1 MRRVLSQ
8 CVLCKSQSG
17 PFPRWQWARAQQVF
31 SPGPHSPFF
40 VPPAGILYNKRMR
53 YILFLLFSC
62 FCLGACSSVMPYK
75 DQNLDYLYSI
85 QKDFA
90 AYKGAVVAFNG
101 EVAGV
106 RETAQNMRIIL
117 RIDTPLYYYA
127 TGKGNNLSYEMIYVR
142 FTKDVPR
149 PTAIIQGHKLK
160 VLGRVDGY
168 EKRQDTYTGKTL
180 GVVRLDAIALADR
193 TTGKDFI
200 RQDAPSNALYQSWKA
215 GKLFFEESAESV
227 LRAFP
232 PAPTPEP
239 KPKAVK
245 PVKKAPKKETPK
257 PAVLPPAAGIVFDE
271 EEPPFILPPDPQ
283 APEEPQAPEAPQ
295 APNAAE
301 QTAPEPE
308 SQPGNA
314 ALMNNPAEEKETG
327 EKTIPNKTA
336 NEQTAEQTE
345 EKAALNKATGE
356 QTEKQAAPKADK
368 EKAEQTDLNKAD
380 EKQTEEPTVP
390 GKATGE
396 QAAEQADLNKADK
409 KQPEEKAA
417 NAAAQNATAEG
428 YNPQGAA
435 TQAQA
440 AEETPL
446 QAPAAPQTGAQKSAA
461 PQTAAGAQSTQGTEP
476 PATPEKAT
484 PAPENTRF

>member
-1 MRRVLSQ
+1 
-8 CVLCKSQSG
+8 
-17 PFPRWQWARAQQVF
+17 
-31 SPGPHSPFF
+31 
-40 VPPAGILYNKRMR
+40 
-53 YILFLLFSC
+53 
-62 FCLGACSSVMPYK
+62 MPYK

-106 RETAQNMRIIL
+106 RETTQNMRLIL

-257 PAVLPPAAGIVFDE
+257 PAVIPPAAGIVFDE

-283 APEEPQAPEAPQ
+283 APEEPQAP
-295 APNAAE
+295 NAAE
-301 QTAPEPE
+301 PTAPAPE

-314 ALMNNPAEEKETG
+314 ALMDNPAEEKETE
-327 EKTIPNKTA
+327 EKTTPSTSANEQAGKAALNKTTGEQTA
-336 NEQTAEQTE
+336 DNATPGKTAIEQTAEQTAPSKANE
-345 EKAALNKATGE
+345 EQTGE
-356 QTEKQAAPKADK
+356 NSAPKADKEQAAEQAAPKADK

-380 EKQTEEPTVP
+380 EKQTEKPTVP

-417 NAAAQNATAEG
+417 NSAAQ
-428 YNPQGAA
+428 
-435 TQAQA
+435 
-440 AEETPL
+440 TPL
-446 QAPAAPQTGAQKSAA
+446 QAPATPQTGAQKSAA
-461 PQTAAGAQSTQGTEP
+461 PQTAAGAQSTQETEP
-476 PATPEKAT
+476 HSAPEKAT

>member
-1 MRRVLSQ
+1 
-8 CVLCKSQSG
+8 
-17 PFPRWQWARAQQVF
+17 
-31 SPGPHSPFF
+31 
-40 VPPAGILYNKRMR
+40 
-53 YILFLLFSC
+53 
-62 FCLGACSSVMPYK
+62 MPYK

-232 PAPTPEP
+232 PAPRPEP

-257 PAVLPPAAGIVFDE
+257 PAVIPPSAGIVFDE

-283 APEEPQAPEAPQ
+283 APEEPQAP
-295 APNAAE
+295 NAAE
-301 QTAPEPE
+301 QTV
-308 SQPGNA
+308 PGKAN
-314 ALMNNPAEEKETG
+314 KEQTG
-327 EKTIPNKTA
+327 ENSAPKADK
-336 NEQTAEQTE
+336 EQAAE
-345 EKAALNKATGE
+345 
-356 QTEKQAAPKADK
+356 QAAPKADK
-368 EKAEQTDLNKAD
+368 EKAGQTDLNKAD
-380 EKQTEEPTVP
+380 KKQTEEPTAP

-417 NAAAQNATAEG
+417 NAAAQNVAAEG
-428 YNPQGAA
+428 QNPQGSA

-440 AEETPL
+440 A
-446 QAPAAPQTGAQKSAA
+446 A
-461 PQTAAGAQSTQGTEP
+461 
-476 PATPEKAT
+476 PEKAT
-484 PAPENTRF
+484 PAPENTRPQ

>member
-1 MRRVLSQ
+1 
-8 CVLCKSQSG
+8 
-17 PFPRWQWARAQQVF
+17 
-31 SPGPHSPFF
+31 
-40 VPPAGILYNKRMR
+40 
-53 YILFLLFSC
+53 
-62 FCLGACSSVMPYK
+62 MPYK

-257 PAVLPPAAGIVFDE
+257 PAVIPPAAGIVFDE

-283 APEEPQAPEAPQ
+283 APEEPQAP
-295 APNAAE
+295 NAAE
-301 QTAPEPE
+301 QTAPE

-314 ALMNNPAEEKETG
+314 ALMNNPAEGKETE
-327 EKTIPNKTA
+327 EKTTPGKTA
-336 NEQTAEQTE
+336 NEQAG
-345 EKAALNKATGE
+345 KAALNKTTGE
-356 QTEKQAAPKADK
+356 QTADNATPGKTAIEQTAEQAVPSKANEEQTGENAAPKADK
-368 EKAEQTDLNKAD
+368 EKAGQPDLNKAD
-380 EKQTEEPTVP
+380 EKQTEKPTVP

-417 NAAAQNATAEG
+417 NAAAQNATAAG
-428 YNPQGAA
+428 HHPQGAA

-440 AEETPL
+440 TEQTPL
-446 QAPAAPQTGAQKSAA
+446 QAPAT
-461 PQTAAGAQSTQGTEP
+461 PQTAAGAQKSAVPQTAAQTPLQAPASPQTAAGVQSTQGTEP
-476 PATPEKAT
+476 PAAPEKAT
-484 PAPENTRF
+484 PAPENTRPQ

>member
-1 MRRVLSQ
+1 
-8 CVLCKSQSG
+8 
-17 PFPRWQWARAQQVF
+17 
-31 SPGPHSPFF
+31 
-40 VPPAGILYNKRMR
+40 
-53 YILFLLFSC
+53 
-62 FCLGACSSVMPYK
+62 MPYK

-142 FTKDVPR
+142 FTKDTAT

-245 PVKKAPKKETPK
+245 PVKKTPKKETPK
-257 PAVLPPAAGIVFDE
+257 PAVIPPAAGIVFDE

-283 APEEPQAPEAPQ
+283 APEEPQAP
-295 APNAAE
+295 NAAE
-301 QTAPEPE
+301 QTADNAT
-308 SQPGNA
+308 PG
-314 ALMNNPAEEKETG
+314 
-327 EKTIPNKTA
+327 KTA
-336 NEQTAEQTE
+336 IEQTAEQTVPSKANE
-345 EKAALNKATGE
+345 EQTGE
-356 QTEKQAAPKADK
+356 NSAPKADK
-368 EKAEQTDLNKAD
+368 EQAGQPDLNKAD
-380 EKQTEEPTVP
+380 EKQTEEPTAP

-409 KQPEEKAA
+409 KQLEEKATNA
-417 NAAAQNATAEG
+417 AAQKSAAPQAAAQNATAEG
-428 YNPQGAA
+428 HHPQGAA

-446 QAPAAPQTGAQKSAA
+446 QAPAAPQT
-461 PQTAAGAQSTQGTEP
+461 AAGAQATQGTEP
-476 PATPEKAT
+476 PAAPEKAT
-484 PAPENTRF
+484 PAPENTRPQ

>member
-1 MRRVLSQ
+1 
-8 CVLCKSQSG
+8 
-17 PFPRWQWARAQQVF
+17 
-31 SPGPHSPFF
+31 
-40 VPPAGILYNKRMR
+40 
-53 YILFLLFSC
+53 
-62 FCLGACSSVMPYK
+62 MPYK

-106 RETAQNMRIIL
+106 RETTQNMRIIL

-245 PVKKAPKKETPK
+245 PVKKTPKKETPK
-257 PAVLPPAAGIVFDE
+257 PAVIPPSAGIVFDE

-283 APEEPQAPEAPQ
+283 VPEEPQ

-301 QTAPEPE
+301 PTAPAPE

-314 ALMNNPAEEKETG
+314 DLMNNPAEEKETE
-327 EKTIPNKTA
+327 EKTTPSTSANEQAGKAALNKTTGEQTADNATPSQA
-336 NEQTAEQTE
+336 NEQQTAEQT
-345 EKAALNKATGE
+345 APNK
-356 QTEKQAAPKADK
+356 TEKQTAEKTVNPAPQSSAVQ
-368 EKAEQTDLNKAD
+368 EKA
-380 EKQTEEPTVP
+380 P
-390 GKATGE
+390 
-396 QAAEQADLNKADK
+396 
-409 KQPEEKAA
+409 
-417 NAAAQNATAEG
+417 
-428 YNPQGAA
+428 
-435 TQAQA
+435 
-440 AEETPL
+440 
-446 QAPAAPQTGAQKSAA
+446 QAPAAPETDLQAPAEQTAGLQDASTQKIPPQEQTDTKQTGLAT
-461 PQTAAGAQSTQGTEP
+461 PQAAAGAQPTQETEP
-476 PATPEKAT
+476 PTVPEKDT
-484 PAPENTRF
+484 L

>member
-1 MRRVLSQ
+1 
-8 CVLCKSQSG
+8 
-17 PFPRWQWARAQQVF
+17 
-31 SPGPHSPFF
+31 
-40 VPPAGILYNKRMR
+40 
-53 YILFLLFSC
+53 
-62 FCLGACSSVMPYK
+62 MPYK

-142 FTKDVPR
+142 FTKDTAT

-245 PVKKAPKKETPK
+245 PVKKTPKKETPK
-257 PAVLPPAAGIVFDE
+257 PAVIPPAAGIVFDE

-283 APEEPQAPEAPQ
+283 TPEEPQ

-301 QTAPEPE
+301 QTAPE

-314 ALMNNPAEEKETG
+314 ALMNNSAGEKETE
-327 EKTIPNKTA
+327 EKTTPSKTA
-336 NEQTAEQTE
+336 NEQAG
-345 EKAALNKATGE
+345 KAALNKTTGE
-356 QTEKQAAPKADK
+356 QTADNATPGK
-368 EKAEQTDLNKAD
+368 TAIEQT
-380 EKQTEEPTVP
+380 
-390 GKATGE
+390 
-396 QAAEQADLNKADK
+396 AE
-409 KQPEEKAA
+409 
-417 NAAAQNATAEG
+417 
-428 YNPQGAA
+428 
-435 TQAQA
+435 
-440 AEETPL
+440 
-446 QAPAAPQTGAQKSAA
+446 
-461 PQTAAGAQSTQGTEP
+461 
-476 PATPEKAT
+476 
-484 PAPENTRF
+484 

>member
-1 MRRVLSQ
+1 
-8 CVLCKSQSG
+8 
-17 PFPRWQWARAQQVF
+17 
-31 SPGPHSPFF
+31 
-40 VPPAGILYNKRMR
+40 
-53 YILFLLFSC
+53 
-62 FCLGACSSVMPYK
+62 MPYK

-245 PVKKAPKKETPK
+245 PVKKTPKKETPK
-257 PAVLPPAAGIVFDE
+257 PAVIPPAAGIVFDE

-283 APEEPQAPEAPQ
+283 APEEPQEPEAPQ

-314 ALMNNPAEEKETG
+314 ALMNNPAEEKETE
-327 EKTIPNKTA
+327 EKTTPSKTA
-336 NEQTAEQTE
+336 NEQAG
-345 EKAALNKATGE
+345 KAALNKTTGE

-368 EKAEQTDLNKAD
+368 E
-380 EKQTEEPTVP
+380 
-390 GKATGE
+390 
-396 QAAEQADLNKADK
+396 QAAEQAVPGRLTRNKPGK
-409 KQPEEKAA
+409 IP
-417 NAAAQNATAEG
+417 
-428 YNPQGAA
+428 
-435 TQAQA
+435 
-440 AEETPL
+440 
-446 QAPAAPQTGAQKSAA
+446 
-461 PQTAAGAQSTQGTEP
+461 
-476 PATPEKAT
+476 
-484 PAPENTRF
+484 R

>member
-1 MRRVLSQ
+1 
-8 CVLCKSQSG
+8 
-17 PFPRWQWARAQQVF
+17 
-31 SPGPHSPFF
+31 
-40 VPPAGILYNKRMR
+40 
-53 YILFLLFSC
+53 
-62 FCLGACSSVMPYK
+62 MPYK

-106 RETAQNMRIIL
+106 RETTQNMRIIL

-142 FTKDVPR
+142 FTKDTAT

-257 PAVLPPAAGIVFDE
+257 PAVIPPAAGIVFDE

-283 APEEPQAPEAPQ
+283 APEEPQEPEAPQ

-314 ALMNNPAEEKETG
+314 ALMDNPAEEKETE
-327 EKTIPNKTA
+327 EKTTPSTSA
-336 NEQTAEQTE
+336 NEQAGKAALNKAAGEQTAEQTAPGKANKEQTE
-345 EKAALNKATGE
+345 EKAALNKAAGEQTAEQTVPGKANKEQTGENSALNKATGE
-356 QTEKQAAPKADK
+356 QTAKQAAPKADK
-368 EKAEQTDLNKAD
+368 EKAEQTDLN
-380 EKQTEEPTVP
+380 
-390 GKATGE
+390 KATGE

-417 NAAAQNATAEG
+417 NAAAQ
-428 YNPQGAA
+428 
-435 TQAQA
+435 
-440 AEETPL
+440 
-446 QAPAAPQTGAQKSAA
+446 KSAA
-461 PQTAAGAQSTQGTEP
+461 PQTAAAGAQSTQETEP
-476 PATPEKAT
+476 HAAPEKAT

>member
-1 MRRVLSQ
+1 
-8 CVLCKSQSG
+8 
-17 PFPRWQWARAQQVF
+17 
-31 SPGPHSPFF
+31 
-40 VPPAGILYNKRMR
+40 
-53 YILFLLFSC
+53 
-62 FCLGACSSVMPYK
+62 MPYK

-101 EVAGV
+101 EVSGV
-106 RETAQNMRIIL
+106 RETAQNMRLIL

-227 LRAFP
+227 LRVFP

-245 PVKKAPKKETPK
+245 PVKKTPKKETPK
-257 PAVLPPAAGIVFDE
+257 PAVIPPSAGIVFDE

-283 APEEPQAPEAPQ
+283 APEEPQAP
-295 APNAAE
+295 NAAE
-301 QTAPEPE
+301 PTAPEPE

-314 ALMNNPAEEKETG
+314 ALMNNPAEEKETE
-327 EKTIPNKTA
+327 EKTTPGKTA
-336 NEQTAEQTE
+336 NEQAGKAALNKTTGEQTADNATPGKTAIEQTAEQTAPSKANE
-345 EKAALNKATGE
+345 EQTGE
-356 QTEKQAAPKADK
+356 NSAPKADK
-368 EKAEQTDLNKAD
+368 EQAAEQAALKADKEKAGQPDLNKAD
-380 EKQTEEPTVP
+380 EKQTEEPTAP

-396 QAAEQADLNKADK
+396 QTAEQADLNKADK
-409 KQPEEKAA
+409 KQPEEKAV
-417 NAAAQNATAEG
+417 NAAAQKSAT
-428 YNPQGAA
+428 
-435 TQAQA
+435 
-440 AEETPL
+440 
-446 QAPAAPQTGAQKSAA
+446 PQTAAQKSAA
-461 PQTAAGAQSTQGTEP
+461 PQTAAGAQSTQETEP
-476 PATPEKAT
+476 HSAPEKAT
-484 PAPENTRF
+484 PAPENTRPQ

>member
-1 MRRVLSQ
+1 
-8 CVLCKSQSG
+8 
-17 PFPRWQWARAQQVF
+17 
-31 SPGPHSPFF
+31 
-40 VPPAGILYNKRMR
+40 
-53 YILFLLFSC
+53 
-62 FCLGACSSVMPYK
+62 MPYK

-232 PAPTPEP
+232 PAPTAEP

-245 PVKKAPKKETPK
+245 PVKKTPKKETPK
-257 PAVLPPAAGIVFDE
+257 PAVIPPAAGIVFDE

-283 APEEPQAPEAPQ
+283 APEEPQAP
-295 APNAAE
+295 NAAE
-301 QTAPEPE
+301 QTAPE

-314 ALMNNPAEEKETG
+314 ALMNNPAEGKEAE
-327 EKTIPNKTA
+327 EKTTPGKTA
-336 NEQTAEQTE
+336 NEQAG
-345 EKAALNKATGE
+345 KAALNKTTGE
-356 QTEKQAAPKADK
+356 QTADNATPGKTAIEQTAEQAAPGKANEEQTGENSAPKADK
-368 EKAEQTDLNKAD
+368 EKAEQADLNKAD
-380 EKQTEEPTVP
+380 EKQPKEPTVP

-417 NAAAQNATAEG
+417 NAAAQKSAT
-428 YNPQGAA
+428 P
-435 TQAQA
+435 QA
-440 AEETPL
+440 AAQTPL

>member
-1 MRRVLSQ
+1 
-8 CVLCKSQSG
+8 
-17 PFPRWQWARAQQVF
+17 
-31 SPGPHSPFF
+31 
-40 VPPAGILYNKRMR
+40 
-53 YILFLLFSC
+53 
-62 FCLGACSSVMPYK
+62 MPYK

-101 EVAGV
+101 EVSGV

-142 FTKDVPR
+142 FTKDVSR

-257 PAVLPPAAGIVFDE
+257 PAVIPPAAGIVFDE

-283 APEEPQAPEAPQ
+283 APEEPQEPEAPQ

-314 ALMNNPAEEKETG
+314 ALMDNPAEEKETE
-327 EKTIPNKTA
+327 EKTTPSTSANEQAGKAALNKA
-336 NEQTAEQTE
+336 AGEQTAEQTAPG
-345 EKAALNKATGE
+345 KANKEQTGENSALNKATGE
-356 QTEKQAAPKADK
+356 QTAKQAAPKADK

-380 EKQTEEPTVP
+380 EKQTEKPTAL
-390 GKATGE
+390 GKDDE
-396 QAAEQADLNKADK
+396 

-417 NAAAQNATAEG
+417 NAAAQ
-428 YNPQGAA
+428 
-435 TQAQA
+435 
-440 AEETPL
+440 
-446 QAPAAPQTGAQKSAA
+446 KSAT
-461 PQTAAGAQSTQGTEP
+461 PQAAAGAQSTQETEP
-476 PATPEKAT
+476 PAAPEKAT
-484 PAPENTRF
+484 PAPENTRPQ

>member
-1 MRRVLSQ
+1 
-8 CVLCKSQSG
+8 
-17 PFPRWQWARAQQVF
+17 
-31 SPGPHSPFF
+31 
-40 VPPAGILYNKRMR
+40 
-53 YILFLLFSC
+53 
-62 FCLGACSSVMPYK
+62 MPYK

-245 PVKKAPKKETPK
+245 PVKKTPKKETPK
-257 PAVLPPAAGIVFDE
+257 PAVIPPAAGIVFDE

-283 APEEPQAPEAPQ
+283 APEEPQEPEAPQ

-314 ALMNNPAEEKETG
+314 ALMNNPAEGKETE
-327 EKTIPNKTA
+327 EKTTPSTSANEQAGKAALNKTTGEQTA
-336 NEQTAEQTE
+336 DNATPGKTAIEQTAEQTAPGKANE
-345 EKAALNKATGE
+345 EQTGE
-356 QTEKQAAPKADK
+356 NAAPKADK
-368 EKAEQTDLNKAD
+368 EKAGQPDLNKAD
-380 EKQTEEPTVP
+380 KKQTEKPTVP

-396 QAAEQADLNKADK
+396 QVAEQADLNKADK
-409 KQPEEKAA
+409 KQPEEKAV
-417 NAAAQNATAEG
+417 NAAAQKSAT
-428 YNPQGAA
+428 P
-435 TQAQA
+435 QA
-440 AEETPL
+440 AAETPL
-446 QAPAAPQTGAQKSAA
+446 QAPAAPQTGAQKSAT
-461 PQTAAGAQSTQGTEP
+461 PQTGAQATQGTEP
-476 PATPEKAT
+476 PAAPEKAT
-484 PAPENTRF
+484 PAPENMHF

>member
-1 MRRVLSQ
+1 
-8 CVLCKSQSG
+8 
-17 PFPRWQWARAQQVF
+17 
-31 SPGPHSPFF
+31 
-40 VPPAGILYNKRMR
+40 
-53 YILFLLFSC
+53 
-62 FCLGACSSVMPYK
+62 MPYK

-106 RETAQNMRIIL
+106 RETAQNLRIIL

-283 APEEPQAPEAPQ
+283 APEEPQAP
-295 APNAAE
+295 NAAE
-301 QTAPEPE
+301 QSTPSQTTGEQTTEPTAPTPE
-308 SQPGNA
+308 NQTGNA
-314 ALMNNPAEEKETG
+314 AVMNDTNEGKGTEEKT
-327 EKTIPNKTA
+327 TRNKA
-336 NEQTAEQTE
+336 ASEQTAEPTAPNQADENQTAE
-345 EKAALNKATGE
+345 PNAPSKAAKE
-356 QTEKQAAPKADK
+356 QT
-368 EKAEQTDLNKAD
+368 
-380 EKQTEEPTVP
+380 
-390 GKATGE
+390 
-396 QAAEQADLNKADK
+396 
-409 KQPEEKAA
+409 EEKAA

-428 YNPQGAA
+428 HHPQGAA

-446 QAPAAPQTGAQKSAA
+446 QAPAALQA
-461 PQTAAGAQSTQGTEP
+461 AAGAQPTQETNQP
-476 PATPEKAT
+476 TAPEKGML
-484 PAPENTRF
+484 

>member
-1 MRRVLSQ
+1 
-8 CVLCKSQSG
+8 
-17 PFPRWQWARAQQVF
+17 
-31 SPGPHSPFF
+31 
-40 VPPAGILYNKRMR
+40 
-53 YILFLLFSC
+53 
-62 FCLGACSSVMPYK
+62 MPYK

-257 PAVLPPAAGIVFDE
+257 PAIIPPAAGIVFDE
-271 EEPPFILPPDPQ
+271 EEPPFILPPDHQVPEEPQEPEAPQ
-283 APEEPQAPEAPQ
+283 APEEPQ

-301 QTAPEPE
+301 QTAPSQATEEQAAEQSAAQADNEQAAGKTVPAPE

-314 ALMNNPAEEKETG
+314 DLMNHPAEGKETE
-327 EKTIPNKTA
+327 EKTTPSTSANEQAGKAALNKTTGEQTA
-336 NEQTAEQTE
+336 DNATPGKTAIEQTAEQAVPSKANE
-345 EKAALNKATGE
+345 EQTGE
-356 QTEKQAAPKADK
+356 NAAPKADK
-368 EKAEQTDLNKAD
+368 EKAGQT
-380 EKQTEEPTVP
+380 
-390 GKATGE
+390 
-396 QAAEQADLNKADK
+396 DLNKADK

-417 NAAAQNATAEG
+417 NAAAQKSAAPQAAAQNATAEG
-428 YNPQGAA
+428 HHPQGAA

-446 QAPAAPQTGAQKSAA
+446 QAPATPQTGAQKSAT
-461 PQTAAGAQSTQGTEP
+461 PQTAAGAQSTQETEP
-476 PATPEKAT
+476 HATPEKAT
-484 PAPENTRF
+484 PAPENTRPQ

>member
-1 MRRVLSQ
+1 
-8 CVLCKSQSG
+8 
-17 PFPRWQWARAQQVF
+17 
-31 SPGPHSPFF
+31 
-40 VPPAGILYNKRMR
+40 
-53 YILFLLFSC
+53 
-62 FCLGACSSVMPYK
+62 MPYK

-149 PTAIIQGHKLK
+149 LTAIIQGHKLK

-180 GVVRLDAIALADR
+180 GVVRLDAIVLADR

-245 PVKKAPKKETPK
+245 PVKKTPKKETPK
-257 PAVLPPAAGIVFDE
+257 PAVIPPAAGIVFDE

-283 APEEPQAPEAPQ
+283 APEEPQAP
-295 APNAAE
+295 NAAE

-314 ALMNNPAEEKETG
+314 ALMNNPAEGKETE
-327 EKTIPNKTA
+327 EKTTPSKTA
-336 NEQTAEQTE
+336 NEQA
-345 EKAALNKATGE
+345 EKAALNKTTGE
-356 QTEKQAAPKADK
+356 QTADNATPGKTAIEQTAEQAVPSKANKEQTGENSAPKADK
-368 EKAEQTDLNKAD
+368 EKAGQTDLNKTD
-380 EKQTEEPTVP
+380 EKQTEEPTAP
-390 GKATGE
+390 GKATGK

-417 NAAAQNATAEG
+417 NAAAQ
-428 YNPQGAA
+428 
-435 TQAQA
+435 
-440 AEETPL
+440 
-446 QAPAAPQTGAQKSAA
+446 KSAT
-461 PQTAAGAQSTQGTEP
+461 PQTAAGVQSTQGTEP

>member
-1 MRRVLSQ
+1 
-8 CVLCKSQSG
+8 
-17 PFPRWQWARAQQVF
+17 
-31 SPGPHSPFF
+31 
-40 VPPAGILYNKRMR
+40 
-53 YILFLLFSC
+53 
-62 FCLGACSSVMPYK
+62 MPYK

-142 FTKDVPR
+142 FTKDTAT

-245 PVKKAPKKETPK
+245 PVKKTPKKETPK
-257 PAVLPPAAGIVFDE
+257 PAVIPPSAGIVFDE

-283 APEEPQAPEAPQ
+283 APEEPQAP
-295 APNAAE
+295 NATE

-314 ALMNNPAEEKETG
+314 ALMNNPAEGKETA
-327 EKTIPNKTA
+327 EKTTPSTSANEQARKAALNKTTGEQTA
-336 NEQTAEQTE
+336 DNATPGKTAIEQTAEQAVPGKANE
-345 EKAALNKATGE
+345 EQTGE
-356 QTEKQAAPKADK
+356 NSAPKADK
-368 EKAEQTDLNKAD
+368 EKAEQADLNKAD
-380 EKQTEEPTVP
+380 KKQTEEPTAP

-446 QAPAAPQTGAQKSAA
+446 QAHAAPQTGAQKSAA

>member
-1 MRRVLSQ
+1 
-8 CVLCKSQSG
+8 
-17 PFPRWQWARAQQVF
+17 
-31 SPGPHSPFF
+31 
-40 VPPAGILYNKRMR
+40 
-53 YILFLLFSC
+53 
-62 FCLGACSSVMPYK
+62 MPYK

-142 FTKDVPR
+142 FTKDTAT

-245 PVKKAPKKETPK
+245 PVKKTPKKETPK
-257 PAVLPPAAGIVFDE
+257 PAVIPPAAGIVFDE

-283 APEEPQAPEAPQ
+283 TPEEPQ

-314 ALMNNPAEEKETG
+314 ALMNNPAEGKEAE
-327 EKTIPNKTA
+327 EKTTPGKTA
-336 NEQTAEQTE
+336 NEQAG
-345 EKAALNKATGE
+345 KAALNKTTGE
-356 QTEKQAAPKADK
+356 QTADNATPGKTAIEQTAEQAVPSKANEEQTGENAAPKADK
-368 EKAEQTDLNKAD
+368 EQAGQTDLNKAD
-380 EKQTEEPTVP
+380 EKQTEEPTAP

-417 NAAAQNATAEG
+417 NAAAQ
-428 YNPQGAA
+428 
-435 TQAQA
+435 
-440 AEETPL
+440 
-446 QAPAAPQTGAQKSAA
+446 KSAT
-461 PQTAAGAQSTQGTEP
+461 PQTAAGAQSTQETEP
-476 PATPEKAT
+476 PAAPEKAT
-484 PAPENTRF
+484 PAPENTRPQ

>member
-1 MRRVLSQ
+1 
-8 CVLCKSQSG
+8 
-17 PFPRWQWARAQQVF
+17 
-31 SPGPHSPFF
+31 
-40 VPPAGILYNKRMR
+40 
-53 YILFLLFSC
+53 
-62 FCLGACSSVMPYK
+62 MPYK

-106 RETAQNMRIIL
+106 RETTQNMRIIL

-257 PAVLPPAAGIVFDE
+257 PAVIPPAAGIVFDE

-283 APEEPQAPEAPQ
+283 VPEEPQEPEAPQ

-301 QTAPEPE
+301 QTAPAPE

-314 ALMNNPAEEKETG
+314 DLMNNPAEGKETE
-327 EKTIPNKTA
+327 EKTTPSKTA
-336 NEQTAEQTE
+336 NEQAG
-345 EKAALNKATGE
+345 KAALNKATGE
-356 QTEKQAAPKADK
+356 QTADNATTGKTANEQAAEQAAPGKANK
-368 EKAEQTDLNKAD
+368 E
-380 EKQTEEPTVP
+380 QTEE
-390 GKATGE
+390 KAAAQADKE

-409 KQPEEKAA
+409 KQPEEKAV
-417 NAAAQNATAEG
+417 NAAAQNATAES
-428 YNPQGAA
+428 YNPQGSAP
-435 TQAQA
+435 QAQA
-440 AEETPL
+440 AAETPLQAPATPQTATETPL
-446 QAPAAPQTGAQKSAA
+446 QAPAALQAATGAQ
-461 PQTAAGAQSTQGTEP
+461 PTQETNQPTA
-476 PATPEKAT
+476 PEKGT
-484 PAPENTRF
+484 PAQEKALPQ

>member
-1 MRRVLSQ
+1 
-8 CVLCKSQSG
+8 
-17 PFPRWQWARAQQVF
+17 
-31 SPGPHSPFF
+31 
-40 VPPAGILYNKRMR
+40 
-53 YILFLLFSC
+53 
-62 FCLGACSSVMPYK
+62 MPYK

-142 FTKDVPR
+142 FTKDTAT

-245 PVKKAPKKETPK
+245 PVKKTPKKETPK
-257 PAVLPPAAGIVFDE
+257 PAVIPPAAGIVFDE

-283 APEEPQAPEAPQ
+283 TPEEPQ

-301 QTAPEPE
+301 QTAPAPE

-314 ALMNNPAEEKETG
+314 ALMNNPAEGKETE
-327 EKTIPNKTA
+327 EKTIPSTSANEQAGKAALNETTGEQTADNATPGKTA
-336 NEQTAEQTE
+336 IEQTAEQAVPGKANE
-345 EKAALNKATGE
+345 EQTGE
-356 QTEKQAAPKADK
+356 NAAPKADK
-368 EKAEQTDLNKAD
+368 EKAGQTDLNKAD
-380 EKQTEEPTVP
+380 KKQPEKPTVP

-396 QAAEQADLNKADK
+396 QAAEQADPNKADK

-417 NAAAQNATAEG
+417 NAAAQNAAAEG
-428 YNPQGAA
+428 HHPQGAA

-440 AEETPL
+440 AAQTPL
-446 QAPAAPQTGAQKSAA
+446 QAPAALQT
-461 PQTAAGAQSTQGTEP
+461 GAQSTQETEP
-476 PATPEKAT
+476 PAAPEKAT

>member
-1 MRRVLSQ
+1 
-8 CVLCKSQSG
+8 
-17 PFPRWQWARAQQVF
+17 
-31 SPGPHSPFF
+31 
-40 VPPAGILYNKRMR
+40 
-53 YILFLLFSC
+53 
-62 FCLGACSSVMPYK
+62 MPYK

-106 RETAQNMRIIL
+106 RETTQNMRIIL

-180 GVVRLDAIALADR
+180 GVVRLDSIALADR

-245 PVKKAPKKETPK
+245 PVKKVQKKETPK
-257 PAVLPPAAGIVFDE
+257 PTVIPPTAGIVFDE
-271 EEPPFILPPDPQ
+271 EEPPFILPPDPKT
-283 APEEPQAPEAPQ
+283 PEEPQAPEEPQ
-295 APNAAE
+295 VPNAAE
-301 QTAPEPE
+301 QSALSKANEEQTEEKASTKADHEQAAEKTAPAPE
-308 SQPGNA
+308 NQTGNA
-314 ALMNNPAEEKETG
+314 ALMNDTNEEKETE
-327 EKTIPNKTA
+327 EKTTRNKA
-336 NEQTAEQTE
+336 ASEQTAEPTAPTQADENQTAELTTPSKAAKEQTE
-345 EKAALNKATGE
+345 EKAVNS
-356 QTEKQAAPKADK
+356 
-368 EKAEQTDLNKAD
+368 
-380 EKQTEEPTVP
+380 
-390 GKATGE
+390 
-396 QAAEQADLNKADK
+396 
-409 KQPEEKAA
+409 
-417 NAAAQNATAEG
+417 AAQNATAEG
-428 YNPQGAA
+428 NSPQGSA

-440 AEETPL
+440 A
-446 QAPAAPQTGAQKSAA
+446 
-461 PQTAAGAQSTQGTEP
+461 AGAQATQGTEP

-484 PAPENTRF
+484 PAPENTRV

>member
-1 MRRVLSQ
+1 
-8 CVLCKSQSG
+8 
-17 PFPRWQWARAQQVF
+17 
-31 SPGPHSPFF
+31 
-40 VPPAGILYNKRMR
+40 
-53 YILFLLFSC
+53 
-62 FCLGACSSVMPYK
+62 MPYK

-106 RETAQNMRIIL
+106 RETTQNMRIIL

-142 FTKDVPR
+142 FTKDTAT

-232 PAPTPEP
+232 PASTPEP

-257 PAVLPPAAGIVFDE
+257 PAVIPPAAGIVFDE

-283 APEEPQAPEAPQ
+283 APEEPQAP
-295 APNAAE
+295 NAAE

-314 ALMNNPAEEKETG
+314 ALMNNPAEGKETE
-327 EKTIPNKTA
+327 EKTTPSTSA
-336 NEQTAEQTE
+336 NEQAG
-345 EKAALNKATGE
+345 KAALNKTTGE
-356 QTEKQAAPKADK
+356 QTADNATPSKANEEQTGENSAPKADKEQAAEQAAPKADK
-368 EKAEQTDLNKAD
+368 EKAGQTDLNKAD
-380 EKQTEEPTVP
+380 EKQTEKPTVP

-417 NAAAQNATAEG
+417 NAAAQKSAT
-428 YNPQGAA
+428 P
-435 TQAQA
+435 QA
-440 AEETPL
+440 AAQTPL

-461 PQTAAGAQSTQGTEP
+461 PQTGAQSTQETEP
-476 PATPEKAT
+476 PAAPEKAT
-484 PAPENTRF
+484 PAPENMRF

>member
-1 MRRVLSQ
+1 
-8 CVLCKSQSG
+8 
-17 PFPRWQWARAQQVF
+17 
-31 SPGPHSPFF
+31 
-40 VPPAGILYNKRMR
+40 
-53 YILFLLFSC
+53 
-62 FCLGACSSVMPYK
+62 MPYK

-106 RETAQNMRIIL
+106 RETAQNMRLIL

-142 FTKDVPR
+142 FTKDTAT

-245 PVKKAPKKETPK
+245 PVKKTPKKETPK
-257 PAVLPPAAGIVFDE
+257 PAVIPPAAGIVFDE

-283 APEEPQAPEAPQ
+283 APEEPQAP
-295 APNAAE
+295 NAAE

-314 ALMNNPAEEKETG
+314 ALMDNPAEGKEVE
-327 EKTIPNKTA
+327 EKTTPSKTA
-336 NEQTAEQTE
+336 NEQAG
-345 EKAALNKATGE
+345 KAALNKTTGE
-356 QTEKQAAPKADK
+356 QTADNATPGKTAIEQTAEQAVPGKANEEQTGENSAPKADK
-368 EKAEQTDLNKAD
+368 EQAEQTGLNKAD
-380 EKQTEEPTVP
+380 EKQTEKPTAP

-396 QAAEQADLNKADK
+396 QAAEQADLNKTDE

-417 NAAAQNATAEG
+417 NAAAQKSAAPQTAAQNATAAG
-428 YNPQGAA
+428 HHPQGSA

-461 PQTAAGAQSTQGTEP
+461 PQAAAGAQSTQETEP
-476 PATPEKAT
+476 PAAPEKAT
-484 PAPENTRF
+484 PAPEDTRPQ

>member
-1 MRRVLSQ
+1 
-8 CVLCKSQSG
+8 
-17 PFPRWQWARAQQVF
+17 
-31 SPGPHSPFF
+31 
-40 VPPAGILYNKRMR
+40 
-53 YILFLLFSC
+53 
-62 FCLGACSSVMPYK
+62 MPYK

-106 RETAQNMRIIL
+106 RETAQNLRIIL

-257 PAVLPPAAGIVFDE
+257 PTVLPPAAGIVFDE

-283 APEEPQAPEAPQ
+283 APEAPQ

-301 QTAPEPE
+301 QTAPSQATEEQTAEQSAAQADHEQAAEKTAPTPE
-308 SQPGNA
+308 NQTGNA
-314 ALMNNPAEEKETG
+314 AVMNDTAEEKETE
-327 EKTIPNKTA
+327 EKTTPSTSA
-336 NEQTAEQTE
+336 NEQTAEPTAPNQADENQTAE
-345 EKAALNKATGE
+345 PT
-356 QTEKQAAPKADK
+356 APS
-368 EKAEQTDLNKAD
+368 KAD
-380 EKQTEEPTVP
+380 E
-390 GKATGE
+390 
-396 QAAEQADLNKADK
+396 

-417 NAAAQNATAEG
+417 NAAAQKSATPQAAAQNTAAEG
-428 YNPQGAA
+428 NNPQGSA

-440 AEETPL
+440 AAETPL
-446 QAPAAPQTGAQKSAA
+446 QAPAALQA
-461 PQTAAGAQSTQGTEP
+461 AAGAQPTQGTEP
-476 PATPEKAT
+476 PATPERAT
-484 PAPENTRF
+484 PAPENTRPQ

>member
-1 MRRVLSQ
+1 
-8 CVLCKSQSG
+8 
-17 PFPRWQWARAQQVF
+17 
-31 SPGPHSPFF
+31 
-40 VPPAGILYNKRMR
+40 
-53 YILFLLFSC
+53 
-62 FCLGACSSVMPYK
+62 MPYK

-106 RETAQNMRIIL
+106 RETSQNMRIIL

-257 PAVLPPAAGIVFDE
+257 PAVIPPSAGIVFDE

-283 APEEPQAPEAPQ
+283 APEEPQAP
-295 APNAAE
+295 NAAE
-301 QTAPEPE
+301 QTAPE

-314 ALMNNPAEEKETG
+314 ALMNNSAEEKETE
-327 EKTIPNKTA
+327 EKTTTSKTA
-336 NEQTAEQTE
+336 IEQTAEQTAPSKANE
-345 EKAALNKATGE
+345 EQTGE
-356 QTEKQAAPKADK
+356 NSAPKADK

-380 EKQTEEPTVP
+380 EKQTEEPTAP

-396 QAAEQADLNKADK
+396 QAAEQADLNKTDE

-417 NAAAQNATAEG
+417 NAAAQKSATPQAAAQNATAEG
-428 YNPQGAA
+428 HHPQGAA
-435 TQAQA
+435 TQAQTT
-440 AEETPL
+440 EETPL
-446 QAPAAPQTGAQKSAA
+446 QAPAAPQTGAQ
-461 PQTAAGAQSTQGTEP
+461 STQETEP
-476 PATPEKAT
+476 HSTPEKAT
-484 PAPENTRF
+484 PAPENTRPL

>member
-1 MRRVLSQ
+1 
-8 CVLCKSQSG
+8 
-17 PFPRWQWARAQQVF
+17 
-31 SPGPHSPFF
+31 
-40 VPPAGILYNKRMR
+40 
-53 YILFLLFSC
+53 
-62 FCLGACSSVMPYK
+62 MPYK

-245 PVKKAPKKETPK
+245 PVKKTPKKETPK
-257 PAVLPPAAGIVFDE
+257 PAVIPPAAGIVFDE

-283 APEEPQAPEAPQ
+283 APEEPQAP
-295 APNAAE
+295 NAAE
-301 QTAPEPE
+301 QTAPAPE

-314 ALMNNPAEEKETG
+314 ALMNNPAEGKETG
-327 EKTIPNKTA
+327 EKTTPSTSA
-336 NEQTAEQTE
+336 NEQAAEQAVPSKANE
-345 EKAALNKATGE
+345 EQTGE
-356 QTEKQAAPKADK
+356 NAASKADK
-368 EKAEQTDLNKAD
+368 EKAGQTDLNKAD
-380 EKQTEEPTVP
+380 EKQTEKPTVP

-396 QAAEQADLNKADK
+396 QAAEQADPNKADK
-409 KQPEEKAA
+409 KQPEEKAVNA
-417 NAAAQNATAEG
+417 VAQKSAMPQAAAQNATAAG
-428 YNPQGAA
+428 HHPQGAA

-461 PQTAAGAQSTQGTEP
+461 SQTAAGAQSTQETEP
-476 PATPEKAT
+476 PAAPEKAT

>member
-1 MRRVLSQ
+1 
-8 CVLCKSQSG
+8 
-17 PFPRWQWARAQQVF
+17 
-31 SPGPHSPFF
+31 
-40 VPPAGILYNKRMR
+40 
-53 YILFLLFSC
+53 
-62 FCLGACSSVMPYK
+62 MPYK

-101 EVAGV
+101 EVSGV

-245 PVKKAPKKETPK
+245 PVKKTPKKETPK
-257 PAVLPPAAGIVFDE
+257 PAVIPPSAGIVFDE

-283 APEEPQAPEAPQ
+283 APEEPQEPEAPQ

-301 QTAPEPE
+301 QTAPSQATEEQAAEQSAAQADNEQAAGKTVPAPE

-314 ALMNNPAEEKETG
+314 ALINNPAEGKETE
-327 EKTIPNKTA
+327 EKTTPSTSANEQAGKAALNKTTGEQTA
-336 NEQTAEQTE
+336 DNATPGKTAIEQTAEQAVPSKANE
-345 EKAALNKATGE
+345 EQTGE
-356 QTEKQAAPKADK
+356 NAAPKADK
-368 EKAEQTDLNKAD
+368 EKAGQADLNKAD
-380 EKQTEEPTVP
+380 EKQTEEPTAP

-396 QAAEQADLNKADK
+396 QAAEQADLNKTDK

-428 YNPQGAA
+428 HHPQGAA
-435 TQAQA
+435 TQTQA
-440 AEETPL
+440 TEETPL
-446 QAPAAPQTGAQKSAA
+446 QAPSAPQTGAQ
-461 PQTAAGAQSTQGTEP
+461 STQETEP
-476 PATPEKAT
+476 PAAPEKAT
-484 PAPENTRF
+484 PAPENTRPQ

>member
-1 MRRVLSQ
+1 
-8 CVLCKSQSG
+8 
-17 PFPRWQWARAQQVF
+17 
-31 SPGPHSPFF
+31 
-40 VPPAGILYNKRMR
+40 
-53 YILFLLFSC
+53 
-62 FCLGACSSVMPYK
+62 MPYK

-142 FTKDVPR
+142 FTKDVSR

-180 GVVRLDAIALADR
+180 GVVRLDASALADR

-215 GKLFFEESAESV
+215 GKLFFEESADSV

-257 PAVLPPAAGIVFDE
+257 PAVIPPAAGIVFDE

-283 APEEPQAPEAPQ
+283 APEEPQAP
-295 APNAAE
+295 NAAE
-301 QTAPEPE
+301 PTAPEPE

-314 ALMNNPAEEKETG
+314 ALMNNPAEEKET
-327 EKTIPNKTA
+327 EDKTTPSTSA
-336 NEQTAEQTE
+336 N
-345 EKAALNKATGE
+345 
-356 QTEKQAAPKADK
+356 
-368 EKAEQTDLNKAD
+368 
-380 EKQTEEPTVP
+380 
-390 GKATGE
+390 
-396 QAAEQADLNKADK
+396 
-409 KQPEEKAA
+409 
-417 NAAAQNATAEG
+417 
-428 YNPQGAA
+428 
-435 TQAQA
+435 
-440 AEETPL
+440 
-446 QAPAAPQTGAQKSAA
+446 
-461 PQTAAGAQSTQGTEP
+461 
-476 PATPEKAT
+476 
-484 PAPENTRF
+484 

>member
-1 MRRVLSQ
+1 
-8 CVLCKSQSG
+8 
-17 PFPRWQWARAQQVF
+17 
-31 SPGPHSPFF
+31 
-40 VPPAGILYNKRMR
+40 
-53 YILFLLFSC
+53 
-62 FCLGACSSVMPYK
+62 MPYK

-106 RETAQNMRIIL
+106 RETTQNMRIIL

-257 PAVLPPAAGIVFDE
+257 PAVIPPAAGIVFDE

-283 APEEPQAPEAPQ
+283 APEEPQEPEAPQ

-301 QTAPEPE
+301 QTAPSQATEEQAAEQSAAQADNEQAAGKTVPEPE

-314 ALMNNPAEEKETG
+314 ALMDNPAEGKETE
-327 EKTIPNKTA
+327 EKTTLNKTA
-336 NEQTAEQTE
+336 NEQTADNATPSQANEQQTAEQT
-345 EKAALNKATGE
+345 APNK
-356 QTEKQAAPKADK
+356 TEKQTAETTVNPALQSSAVQ
-368 EKAEQTDLNKAD
+368 EKAPQAPAALETD
-380 EKQTEEPTVP
+380 
-390 GKATGE
+390 
-396 QAAEQADLNKADK
+396 
-409 KQPEEKAA
+409 
-417 NAAAQNATAEG
+417 
-428 YNPQGAA
+428 
-435 TQAQA
+435 
-440 AEETPL
+440 L
-446 QAPAAPQTGAQKSAA
+446 QAPAEQKAGLQDASVQKIPPQEQTETKQTGHAT
-461 PQTAAGAQSTQGTEP
+461 PQVAAGAQPTQETEP
-476 PATPEKAT
+476 PTAPEKDT
-484 PAPENTRF
+484 L

>member
-1 MRRVLSQ
+1 
-8 CVLCKSQSG
+8 
-17 PFPRWQWARAQQVF
+17 
-31 SPGPHSPFF
+31 
-40 VPPAGILYNKRMR
+40 
-53 YILFLLFSC
+53 
-62 FCLGACSSVMPYK
+62 MPYK

-106 RETAQNMRIIL
+106 RETTQNMRIIL

-245 PVKKAPKKETPK
+245 PIKKAPKKETPK
-257 PAVLPPAAGIVFDE
+257 PAVIPPAAGIVFDE

-283 APEEPQAPEAPQ
+283 TPEEPQAP
-295 APNAAE
+295 NTAE
-301 QTAPEPE
+301 QTAPE

-314 ALMNNPAEEKETG
+314 ALMDNPAEEKETE
-327 EKTIPNKTA
+327 EKTTPGKTA
-336 NEQTAEQTE
+336 NEQAG
-345 EKAALNKATGE
+345 KAALNKTTGE
-356 QTEKQAAPKADK
+356 QTADNATPSKANEEQTGENSAPKADK
-368 EKAEQTDLNKAD
+368 EQAGQTDLNKAD
-380 EKQTEEPTVP
+380 E
-390 GKATGE
+390 
-396 QAAEQADLNKADK
+396 

-417 NAAAQNATAEG
+417 NAAAQNATA
-428 YNPQGAA
+428 
-435 TQAQA
+435 
-440 AEETPL
+440 
-446 QAPAAPQTGAQKSAA
+446 A
-461 PQTAAGAQSTQGTEP
+461 PQTAAGAQSTQETEP
-476 PATPEKAT
+476 HATPEKAT
-484 PAPENTRF
+484 PAPENTRPQ

>member
-1 MRRVLSQ
+1 
-8 CVLCKSQSG
+8 
-17 PFPRWQWARAQQVF
+17 
-31 SPGPHSPFF
+31 
-40 VPPAGILYNKRMR
+40 
-53 YILFLLFSC
+53 
-62 FCLGACSSVMPYK
+62 MPYK

-245 PVKKAPKKETPK
+245 PVKKTPKKETPK
-257 PAVLPPAAGIVFDE
+257 PAVIPPSAGIVFDE

-283 APEEPQAPEAPQ
+283 TPEEPQ

-301 QTAPEPE
+301 QTAPAPE

-314 ALMNNPAEEKETG
+314 ALMDNPAEGKETE
-327 EKTIPNKTA
+327 EKTTPSTSANEQAGKAALNKTTGEQTA
-336 NEQTAEQTE
+336 DNATPGKTAIEQTAEQTAPSKANE
-345 EKAALNKATGE
+345 EQTGE
-356 QTEKQAAPKADK
+356 NSAPKADKEQAAEQAAPKADK
-368 EKAEQTDLNKAD
+368 EKAGQPDLNKAD
-380 EKQTEEPTVP
+380 EKQTEEPTAP

-396 QAAEQADLNKADK
+396 QAAEQADLNKADE
-409 KQPEEKAA
+409 KQTEEKAVNA
-417 NAAAQNATAEG
+417 AAQKSATPQAAAQNATAEG
-428 YNPQGAA
+428 HHPQGAA

-440 AEETPL
+440 AEQTPL
-446 QAPAAPQTGAQKSAA
+446 QAPAA

-476 PATPEKAT
+476 HSAPEKAT
-484 PAPENTRF
+484 PAPENTRPQ

>member
-1 MRRVLSQ
+1 
-8 CVLCKSQSG
+8 
-17 PFPRWQWARAQQVF
+17 
-31 SPGPHSPFF
+31 
-40 VPPAGILYNKRMR
+40 
-53 YILFLLFSC
+53 
-62 FCLGACSSVMPYK
+62 MPYK

-142 FTKDVPR
+142 FTKDTAT

-245 PVKKAPKKETPK
+245 PVKKTPKKETPK
-257 PAVLPPAAGIVFDE
+257 PAVIPPAAGIVFDE

-283 APEEPQAPEAPQ
+283 TPEEPQ

-301 QTAPEPE
+301 PTAPAPE

-314 ALMNNPAEEKETG
+314 ALMNNPAEEKETE
-327 EKTIPNKTA
+327 EKTTPSKTA
-336 NEQTAEQTE
+336 NEQAG
-345 EKAALNKATGE
+345 KAALNKTTGE
-356 QTEKQAAPKADK
+356 QTADNATPGKTAIEQTAAQAVPSKANEEQTGENSAPKADK
-368 EKAEQTDLNKAD
+368 EQAEQTDLNKAD
-380 EKQTEEPTVP
+380 EKQTEKPTVP

-396 QAAEQADLNKADK
+396 QAAEQADLNKTDE

-417 NAAAQNATAEG
+417 N
-428 YNPQGAA
+428 
-435 TQAQA
+435 A

-446 QAPAAPQTGAQKSAA
+446 QAPAAPQTGAQKSAV
-461 PQTAAGAQSTQGTEP
+461 PQTAAGAQSTQETEP
-476 PATPEKAT
+476 PAAPEKAT

>member
-1 MRRVLSQ
+1 
-8 CVLCKSQSG
+8 
-17 PFPRWQWARAQQVF
+17 
-31 SPGPHSPFF
+31 
-40 VPPAGILYNKRMR
+40 
-53 YILFLLFSC
+53 
-62 FCLGACSSVMPYK
+62 MPYK

-106 RETAQNMRIIL
+106 RETAQNMRLIL

-142 FTKDVPR
+142 FTKDTAT

-245 PVKKAPKKETPK
+245 PVKKTPKKETPK
-257 PAVLPPAAGIVFDE
+257 PAVIPPAAGIVFDE

-283 APEEPQAPEAPQ
+283 TPEAPQEPEAPQ

-301 QTAPEPE
+301 QTVPAPE

-314 ALMNNPAEEKETG
+314 DLMDNPAEGKETE
-327 EKTIPNKTA
+327 EKTTPSKTA
-336 NEQTAEQTE
+336 IEQTAEQAVPSKANE
-345 EKAALNKATGE
+345 EQTGE
-356 QTEKQAAPKADK
+356 NAAPKADK
-368 EKAEQTDLNKAD
+368 EKAEQTNQNKAD
-380 EKQTEEPTVP
+380 EKQTEEPTAP

-396 QAAEQADLNKADK
+396 QEAEQADLNKADK

-428 YNPQGAA
+428 HHPQGAA

-446 QAPAAPQTGAQKSAA
+446 QVPATPQTAAGAQKSAA
-461 PQTAAGAQSTQGTEP
+461 PQTSAGAQSTQETEP
-476 PATPEKAT
+476 PAAPEKAT

>member
-1 MRRVLSQ
+1 
-8 CVLCKSQSG
+8 
-17 PFPRWQWARAQQVF
+17 
-31 SPGPHSPFF
+31 
-40 VPPAGILYNKRMR
+40 
-53 YILFLLFSC
+53 
-62 FCLGACSSVMPYK
+62 MPYK

-106 RETAQNMRIIL
+106 RETIQNMRIIL

-232 PAPTPEP
+232 PVPTPEP

-257 PAVLPPAAGIVFDE
+257 PAVIPPAAGIVFDE

-283 APEEPQAPEAPQ
+283 TPEEPQAP
-295 APNAAE
+295 NTAE
-301 QTAPEPE
+301 QTVPAPE

-314 ALMNNPAEEKETG
+314 ALMDNPAEEKETE
-327 EKTIPNKTA
+327 EKTAPSTSANEQAGKAALNKTTGEQTA
-336 NEQTAEQTE
+336 DNATPGKTAIEQTAEQAVPGKANE
-345 EKAALNKATGE
+345 EQTGE
-356 QTEKQAAPKADK
+356 NSAPKADK
-368 EKAEQTDLNKAD
+368 EKAGQTDLNKAD
-380 EKQTEEPTVP
+380 E
-390 GKATGE
+390 
-396 QAAEQADLNKADK
+396 

-417 NAAAQNATAEG
+417 NAAAQKSAAPQTAAQKATAEG
-428 YNPQGAA
+428 HHPQGSA

-446 QAPAAPQTGAQKSAA
+446 QAPAAPQTGAQKFAA
-461 PQTAAGAQSTQGTEP
+461 PQTAAGAQSTQETES
-476 PATPEKAT
+476 PAAPEKAT

>member
-1 MRRVLSQ
+1 
-8 CVLCKSQSG
+8 
-17 PFPRWQWARAQQVF
+17 
-31 SPGPHSPFF
+31 
-40 VPPAGILYNKRMR
+40 
-53 YILFLLFSC
+53 
-62 FCLGACSSVMPYK
+62 MPYK

-257 PAVLPPAAGIVFDE
+257 PAVIPPAAGIVFDE

-283 APEEPQAPEAPQ
+283 TPEEPQ

-314 ALMNNPAEEKETG
+314 ALMNNPAEGKETA
-327 EKTIPNKTA
+327 EKTTPSTSANEQAGKAALNKTTGEQTA
-336 NEQTAEQTE
+336 DNATPGKTAIEQTAEQAVPSKANE
-345 EKAALNKATGE
+345 EQTGENSALNKATGE
-356 QTEKQAAPKADK
+356 QTAKQAAPKADK
-368 EKAEQTDLNKAD
+368 EKAEQTDLNKATGEQTAEQADLNKTD

-461 PQTAAGAQSTQGTEP
+461 PQTAAGEQPTQETEP
-476 PATPEKAT
+476 PAAPEKAT

>member
-1 MRRVLSQ
+1 
-8 CVLCKSQSG
+8 
-17 PFPRWQWARAQQVF
+17 
-31 SPGPHSPFF
+31 
-40 VPPAGILYNKRMR
+40 MR

-106 RETAQNMRIIL
+106 RETTQNMRIIL

-245 PVKKAPKKETPK
+245 PVKKTPKKETPK
-257 PAVLPPAAGIVFDE
+257 PAVIPSAAGIVFDE

-283 APEEPQAPEAPQ
+283 TPEEPQ

-314 ALMNNPAEEKETG
+314 ALMNNPAEEKETE
-327 EKTIPNKTA
+327 EKTTPSTSA
-336 NEQTAEQTE
+336 NEQTAEQT
-345 EKAALNKATGE
+345 APNK
-356 QTEKQAAPKADK
+356 TEKQTAETTVNPALQSSAVQ
-368 EKAEQTDLNKAD
+368 EKA
-380 EKQTEEPTVP
+380 P
-390 GKATGE
+390 
-396 QAAEQADLNKADK
+396 QA
-409 KQPEEKAA
+409 P
-417 NAAAQNATAEG
+417 
-428 YNPQGAA
+428 AA
-435 TQAQA
+435 T
-440 AEETPL
+440 ETDL
-446 QAPAAPQTGAQKSAA
+446 QAPAEQKAGLQDTSAQKIPPQEQTETKQTGHAT
-461 PQTAAGAQSTQGTEP
+461 PQVAAGAQPTQETEP
-476 PATPEKAT
+476 PTAPEKATPAPEKAT

>member
-1 MRRVLSQ
+1 
-8 CVLCKSQSG
+8 
-17 PFPRWQWARAQQVF
+17 
-31 SPGPHSPFF
+31 
-40 VPPAGILYNKRMR
+40 
-53 YILFLLFSC
+53 
-62 FCLGACSSVMPYK
+62 MPYK

-232 PAPTPEP
+232 PAPKPEP

-245 PVKKAPKKETPK
+245 PVKKTPKKETPK
-257 PAVLPPAAGIVFDE
+257 PAVIPPAAGIVFDE

-283 APEEPQAPEAPQ
+283 APEEPQAP
-295 APNAAE
+295 NAAE
-301 QTAPEPE
+301 QTVPAPE

-314 ALMNNPAEEKETG
+314 ALMNNPAEGKEAE
-327 EKTIPNKTA
+327 EKTTPSKTA
-336 NEQTAEQTE
+336 NEQAGKAALNKTTGEQTE
-345 EKAALNKATGE
+345 EK
-356 QTEKQAAPKADK
+356 AAPKADK

-380 EKQTEEPTVP
+380 EKQPEKPTAP
-390 GKATGE
+390 GKSDE
-396 QAAEQADLNKADK
+396 
-409 KQPEEKAA
+409 KQPEEKAV

-428 YNPQGAA
+428 QNPQGSA

-440 AEETPL
+440 AAETPV
-446 QAPAAPQTGAQKSAA
+446 QAPATPQTGVQKSAA
-461 PQTAAGAQSTQGTEP
+461 PQTAAGAQSTQETEP
-476 PATPEKAT
+476 PAAPEKAT
-484 PAPENTRF
+484 PAPENTRPQ

>member
-1 MRRVLSQ
+1 
-8 CVLCKSQSG
+8 
-17 PFPRWQWARAQQVF
+17 
-31 SPGPHSPFF
+31 
-40 VPPAGILYNKRMR
+40 
-53 YILFLLFSC
+53 
-62 FCLGACSSVMPYK
+62 MPYK

-283 APEEPQAPEAPQ
+283 APEEPQEPEAPQ

-301 QTAPEPE
+301 QSTPSKANEEQTAEQPTTQADHEQAAEKTAPAPE
-308 SQPGNA
+308 TQTGNA
-314 ALMNNPAEEKETG
+314 AVMNDTNERKETEEKT
-327 EKTIPNKTA
+327 TPSTSD
-336 NEQTAEQTE
+336 NEQTAEPTAPNQADENQT
-345 EKAALNKATGE
+345 
-356 QTEKQAAPKADK
+356 
-368 EKAEQTDLNKAD
+368 AEQNAPSKAD
-380 EKQTEEPTVP
+380 E
-390 GKATGE
+390 
-396 QAAEQADLNKADK
+396 
-409 KQPEEKAA
+409 KQPEEKAVNPA
-417 NAAAQNATAEG
+417 AQKSATPQAAAQNTAAEG
-428 YNPQGAA
+428 NNPQGSA

-440 AEETPL
+440 AAEPPL
-446 QAPAAPQTGAQKSAA
+446 QAPAALQA
-461 PQTAAGAQSTQGTEP
+461 AAGAQSTQGTEP
-476 PATPEKAT
+476 PAAPEKAT
-484 PAPENTRF
+484 PAPENTRPQ

>member
-1 MRRVLSQ
+1 
-8 CVLCKSQSG
+8 
-17 PFPRWQWARAQQVF
+17 
-31 SPGPHSPFF
+31 
-40 VPPAGILYNKRMR
+40 
-53 YILFLLFSC
+53 
-62 FCLGACSSVMPYK
+62 MPYK

-245 PVKKAPKKETPK
+245 PVKKTPKKETPK
-257 PAVLPPAAGIVFDE
+257 PAVIPPAAGIVFDE

-283 APEEPQAPEAPQ
+283 APEEPQAP
-295 APNAAE
+295 NAAE

-314 ALMNNPAEEKETG
+314 ALMDNPAEGKETE
-327 EKTIPNKTA
+327 EKTIPSTSA
-336 NEQTAEQTE
+336 NEQAGN
-345 EKAALNKATGE
+345 AALNKTTGE
-356 QTEKQAAPKADK
+356 QTADNATPGKTAIEQTAAQAVPSKANEEQTGENSAPKADK

-380 EKQTEEPTVP
+380 EKQTEEPTAP

-396 QAAEQADLNKADK
+396 QAAEQADLNKADE

-417 NAAAQNATAEG
+417 NAAAQKSAT
-428 YNPQGAA
+428 
-435 TQAQA
+435 
-440 AEETPL
+440 
-446 QAPAAPQTGAQKSAA
+446 PQT
-461 PQTAAGAQSTQGTEP
+461 GAQSTQGTEP
-476 PATPEKAT
+476 PAAPEKAT
-484 PAPENTRF
+484 PAPENTRTQ

>member
-1 MRRVLSQ
+1 
-8 CVLCKSQSG
+8 
-17 PFPRWQWARAQQVF
+17 
-31 SPGPHSPFF
+31 
-40 VPPAGILYNKRMR
+40 
-53 YILFLLFSC
+53 
-62 FCLGACSSVMPYK
+62 MPYK

-101 EVAGV
+101 EIAGV
-106 RETAQNMRIIL
+106 RETTQNMRIIL

-257 PAVLPPAAGIVFDE
+257 PAVIPPAAGIVFDE

-283 APEEPQAPEAPQ
+283 APEEPQEPEAPQ

-314 ALMNNPAEEKETG
+314 ALMDNPAEEKETE
-327 EKTIPNKTA
+327 EKTTPSTSA
-336 NEQTAEQTE
+336 NEQAG
-345 EKAALNKATGE
+345 KAALNKTTGEQTADNATTGKTANKQATEQAAPGKATGE
-356 QTEKQAAPKADK
+356 QT
-368 EKAEQTDLNKAD
+368 AEQTDLNKAD
-380 EKQTEEPTVP
+380 EKRPEKPTAP
-390 GKATGE
+390 GKADE
-396 QAAEQADLNKADK
+396 
-409 KQPEEKAA
+409 KQPEEKAVNA
-417 NAAAQNATAEG
+417 AAQKSATPQAAAQNATAAG
-428 YNPQGAA
+428 HHPQGSA

-440 AEETPL
+440 AAQTPL

-461 PQTAAGAQSTQGTEP
+461 PQTAAAGAQSTQETEP
-476 PATPEKAT
+476 HAAPEKAT

>member
-1 MRRVLSQ
+1 
-8 CVLCKSQSG
+8 
-17 PFPRWQWARAQQVF
+17 
-31 SPGPHSPFF
+31 
-40 VPPAGILYNKRMR
+40 
-53 YILFLLFSC
+53 
-62 FCLGACSSVMPYK
+62 MPYK

-106 RETAQNMRIIL
+106 RETAQNMRLIL

-142 FTKDVPR
+142 FTKDTAT

-232 PAPTPEP
+232 PAPTTEP

-257 PAVLPPAAGIVFDE
+257 PAVIPPSAGIVFDE

-283 APEEPQAPEAPQ
+283 TPEAPQ

-301 QTAPEPE
+301 QTAPAPE

-314 ALMNNPAEEKETG
+314 ALMNNPAEEKETE
-327 EKTIPNKTA
+327 EKTTPSTSANEQAGKAALNKTTGEQTVDNA
-336 NEQTAEQTE
+336 TPGKTAIEQTAEQTVPGKANE
-345 EKAALNKATGE
+345 EQTGE
-356 QTEKQAAPKADK
+356 NSAPKADKEQAAEQAVPSKANEEQTGENAAPKADK
-368 EKAEQTDLNKAD
+368 EKAGQ
-380 EKQTEEPTVP
+380 P
-390 GKATGE
+390 
-396 QAAEQADLNKADK
+396 DLNKADK

-428 YNPQGAA
+428 HHPQGAA

-440 AEETPL
+440 AAQTPL
-446 QAPAAPQTGAQKSAA
+446 QVPAAPQAAAQKSAA
-461 PQTAAGAQSTQGTEP
+461 SQTAAGAQSTQETEP
-476 PATPEKAT
+476 HSAPEKAT
-484 PAPENTRF
+484 PAPENTRHQ